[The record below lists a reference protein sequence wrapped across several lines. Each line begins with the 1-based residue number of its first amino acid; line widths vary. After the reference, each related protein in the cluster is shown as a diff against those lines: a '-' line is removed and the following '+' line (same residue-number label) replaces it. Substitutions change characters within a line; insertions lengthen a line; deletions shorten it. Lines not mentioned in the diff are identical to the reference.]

1 MNNWRDK
8 LFVTL
13 QYLIPQHGLSRL
25 VGMLARSEVPWIKTT
40 FISLFMKRFGIDLS
54 EAQIEDP
61 DRFETFNAFFT
72 RALKPDARPL
82 EASDAADIACP
93 ADGAVSQL
101 GAIRANQ
108 VFQAKGH
115 DYSLY
120 DLLGA
125 DSALAS
131 EFTNGQFATIYL
143 SPRDYHRVHMPVT
156 GTLRETRYVPG
167 DLFSVNEATA
177 NGVPNLFARNERLVC
192 IFDTEHGPAAVILVG
207 AMIVAGIETVFSGQ
221 VTPLPKQVVTTDYQR
236 TAPITLEKGDEL
248 GRFLLGS
255 TVVLLFPEGKA
266 RFESDLKAGSLVR
279 VKSKLG
285 QYNQDN
291 PA

>member
-120 DLLGA
+120 DLLGG

-143 SPRDYHRVHMPVT
+143 SPRDYHRVHMPAT

-279 VKSKLG
+279 VKGKLG

>member
-1 MNNWRDK
+1 LNNWRDK

-13 QYLIPQHGLSRL
+13 QYLIPQHALSRL

-40 FISLFMKRFGIDLS
+40 FINLFMKRFGIDLS

-61 DRFETFNAFFT
+61 DQFETFNAFFT
-72 RALKPDARPL
+72 RALKEDARPL
-82 EASDAADIACP
+82 EAADAADIACP

-120 DLLGA
+120 DLLGG

-266 RFESDLKAGSLVR
+266 NFEADLKAGSLVR
-279 VKSKLG
+279 VKGKLG
-285 QYNQDN
+285 QYSEHT